1 MSDNRLSFA
10 KLFWPSFLAVFIA
23 GLVGMVFFFLI
34 LGGVIG
40 SFGDFGPEPLALQD
54 KTVLHLKLSGQ
65 IQDESDE
72 SFDPTSFRLDRKMGL
87 PEILIGLQEAASDAK
102 IKGIFLEMRN
112 PSMGMATAEELR
124 MALLD
129 FQKSGKFVVA
139 YLTGEQ
145 VSQLDYYVS
154 SACKE
159 VYGMHGS
166 SFIWSGLQAE
176 SFYFKNLLDELQIGV
191 MVVRGKENDFKSAV
205 EPFFLN
211 KMSDSSRLQMQVI
224 LKDLWAQNRNDI
236 AASRQ
241 LDTVAIDS
249 LVNNLAVR
257 NLDHA
262 AQQKLLDQTM
272 YRGEVLALL
281 KKKVGIDENTPLRLQ
296 AFAKYAR
303 DTFHDHQLL
312 ARQER
317 HIAVILAEG
326 DVEAEGDQV
335 STQRMTKLLRQ
346 VRDNNEVKAVI
357 LRINSPGGSA
367 LASEEIWKEVALTA
381 AKKTLYVSM
390 GDYAASGGYY
400 IAMPAVKIFAN
411 PMTITGSIGVF
422 GVVPYAG
429 DFFENKLGVT
439 TDEVRTHRYG
449 SLSLTKQLS
458 PEELNFM
465 QEEVDAIYLKF
476 IERVSDGRHMT
487 QEEIQQ
493 VARGRVWTGKAAQQ
507 CGLIDQLGGMHTAIQ
522 ALQKKTG
529 VSEVVFYPQQEDDTF
544 STILALL
551 DEELEGE
558 KSQSNA
564 QIPQELL
571 LYYQK
576 YAQIMKMKGLQM
588 RMPFTFSIH

>member
-34 LGGVIG
+34 LGGIIG

-54 KTVLHLKLSGQ
+54 KTVLHLKLSGTV
-65 IQDESDE
+65 QDESDE
-72 SFDPTSFRLDRKMGL
+72 SFDPAAFRLDRTMGL
-87 PEILIGLQEAASDAK
+87 PEILIGLQEAAQDAK
-102 IKGIFLEMRN
+102 IKGIFLEIRN

-124 MALLD
+124 SALLE
-129 FQKSGKFVVA
+129 FQKTGKFVVA

-176 SFYFKNLLDELQIGV
+176 SFYIKNLLDELQIGV

-224 LKDLWAQNRNDI
+224 LQDLWAQNRNDI

-241 LDTVAIDS
+241 LDTVTIDS
-249 LVNNLAVR
+249 LVNILAVR

-422 GVVPYAG
+422 GIVPYAG

-449 SLSLTKQLS
+449 SLSLTKRLS
-458 PEELNFM
+458 PEEFNFM

-487 QEEIQQ
+487 QAEIQQ

-507 CGLIDQLGGMHTAIQ
+507 CGLIDELGGMQTAIQ
-522 ALQKKTG
+522 ALQKKAG

-564 QIPQELL
+564 QIPQELI

-588 RMPFTFSIH
+588 RMPFTFSIR